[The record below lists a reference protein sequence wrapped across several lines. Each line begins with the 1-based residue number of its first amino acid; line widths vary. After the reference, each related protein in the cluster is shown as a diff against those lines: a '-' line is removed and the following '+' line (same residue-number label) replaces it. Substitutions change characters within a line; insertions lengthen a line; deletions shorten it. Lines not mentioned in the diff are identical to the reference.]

1 MKIIGTYI
9 KHLFDSKH
17 HAELTFKIAN
27 YRHTRILDE
36 LDVDKVYSIEI
47 KERKS
52 KRSIEQNRLMWQL
65 LHDLEKVTR
74 ESAMDWY
81 IKALMETGAVTDYV
95 WGTEA
100 TENTLK
106 LTFRAVQRVK
116 PYTIKNTS
124 GWLYR
129 VIVGSSKF
137 NVEEM
142 NRLID
147 TVIRYCC
154 EHDIEVE

>member
-1 MKIIGTYI
+1 MISPRNATN
-9 KHLFDSKH
+9 
-17 HAELTFKIAN
+17 KIAN

-52 KRSIEQNRLMWQL
+52 KRSIEQNRLLWQL
-65 LHDLEKVTR
+65 LHELEKVTR
-74 ESAMDWY
+74 EPAMDWY
-81 IKALMETGAVTDYV
+81 IKALMETGAKVDYL